1 MRSAENGGMF
11 NLSQLNNEHGSSE
24 TAGYSS
30 PKKKTGLRLF
40 FDILGRKFW
49 QLAGLNLLYF
59 LFFMPLLLIVPAI
72 RFIPSDAGVL
82 IAMLVLGMTFAIII
96 GPATAGMTKVLR
108 CYLIEKHT
116 FVVRDFFRAF
126 RANFKKASII
136 GFIDCIIVLSA
147 VAAVQVYPALAV
159 QMGTKLLYVPMVITY
174 SVVLLVLMMNYYI
187 YLMLVATSL
196 SLKNLI
202 KNSFALAFVSMKS
215 NLLTTLFLVLIL
227 AFMYPILLYAIPL
240 FMTLLPFFPAAF
252 MGYIICFNSYP
263 VIQKYVINPYYASIG
278 EINPELMGLADEFD
292 DEDSEMFEKLDEK
305 ERVIEKRKK
314 GKGKRIS

>member
-1 MRSAENGGMF
+1 
-11 NLSQLNNEHGSSE
+11 
-24 TAGYSS
+24 
-30 PKKKTGLRLF
+30 
-40 FDILGRKFW
+40 
-49 QLAGLNLLYF
+49 
-59 LFFMPLLLIVPAI
+59 
-72 RFIPSDAGVL
+72 
-82 IAMLVLGMTFAIII
+82 
-96 GPATAGMTKVLR
+96 
-108 CYLIEKHT
+108 
-116 FVVRDFFRAF
+116 
-126 RANFKKASII
+126 
-136 GFIDCIIVLSA
+136 
-147 VAAVQVYPALAV
+147 
-159 QMGTKLLYVPMVITY
+159 
-174 SVVLLVLMMNYYI
+174 
-187 YLMLVATSL
+187 
-196 SLKNLI
+196 
-202 KNSFALAFVSMKS
+202 MKS